1 MKSRGLNLQQ
11 TIEYY
16 IGGFRVSNIITKEL
30 AVVDVIYKK
39 IDLGKTSGGT
49 TWAIEIDEKEIMKD
63 QLGTKPADLLR
74 TGIAHRITTSLAEGT
89 VNRLSLI
96 DRNFKTTGAGLSID
110 LSAELFTSSKED
122 AGTLVLRD
130 INDNSVGGKIKF
142 YSACAKL
149 TGEISYGPDQQKI
162 YGVEFYCF
170 KDDTYD
176 SFGYYGDPASLGLGS
191 IDGE

>member
-1 MKSRGLNLQQ
+1 M
-11 TIEYY
+11 
-16 IGGFRVSNIITKEL
+16 SNIITKEL

-39 IDLGKTSGGT
+39 TDLGKTSGGT
-49 TWAIEIDEKEIMKD
+49 KWTIEIDEKEIMKD

-74 TGIAHRITTSLAEGT
+74 TGLAHRITTSLAEGT
-89 VNRLSLI
+89 INRLALI
-96 DRNFKTTGAGLSID
+96 DRNFKTTGMELSINF
-110 LSAELFTSSKED
+110 SAELFTSSRDD

-130 INDNSVGGKIKF
+130 INDNSIGGKIKF
-142 YSACAKL
+142 YLACAKL

-170 KDDTYD
+170 RDETYD
-176 SFGYYGDPASLGLGS
+176 SFGYYGDPASLGIGS